1 MPFGLIVGVN
11 SHFQSVIFTGV
22 LLREEKV
29 ENFEWVFREFVKLMN
44 SKKPVTILTGDF
56 STAWGNHLTYH
67 LIDLIFQR
75 KLCPFPHKKLT
86 VVSFC
91 RSVQSDGGSHW
102 ECTADDEASMVQ
114 MACLTESKGEA
125 RSPLWEEQSVQG

>member
-56 STAWGNHLTYH
+56 STARGNPFNLPFNRPNFPKKTVPIPTQK
-67 LIDLIFQR
+67 IDRCVILQISAER
-75 KLCPFPHKKLT
+75 W
-86 VVSFC
+86 
-91 RSVQSDGGSHW
+91 R
-102 ECTADDEASMVQ
+102 
-114 MACLTESKGEA
+114 
-125 RSPLWEEQSVQG
+125 